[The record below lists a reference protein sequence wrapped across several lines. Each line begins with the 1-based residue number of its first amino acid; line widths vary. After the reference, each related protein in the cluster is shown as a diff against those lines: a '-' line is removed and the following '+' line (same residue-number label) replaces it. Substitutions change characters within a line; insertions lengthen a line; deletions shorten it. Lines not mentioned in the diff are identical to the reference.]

1 MSSRFRK
8 FFTIGYCLYLFSLL
22 IIAVQFSAL
31 IFIRYKY
38 QSWQD
43 RANIGDLI
51 GGVGSFISGISGIIG
66 LAGILYTLYLQRKA
80 IEQQQESQEQQ
91 SQILRQTVELNA
103 LNILAE
109 AYNSKIKSLSSS
121 GKHFQNEQQKLD
133 KIIDNLEALI
143 EKDNSKQTVK

>member
-1 MSSRFRK
+1 MISRFRK

-22 IIAVQFSAL
+22 IIAIQFSTL

-43 RANIGDLI
+43 RANVGDLI

-66 LAGILYTLYLQRKA
+66 LGGILYTLYLQQKA
-80 IEQQQESQEQQ
+80 IEQQQQ
-91 SQILRQTVELNA
+91 SQAHQSLILQQTIELNA

-109 AYNSKIKSLSSS
+109 AYNSKIKSLSAS

-133 KIIDNLEALI
+133 QIIENLEILI
-143 EKDNSKQTVK
+143 EKDKTKLKTI